1 MISVSSKYFAALSEL
16 NSPKS
21 VCIDAVLTMDKSQKI
36 LESGQSFRSL
46 LEKPYP
52 DMTGCLTNKEN
63 KIPKASKSGVSYV
76 LPPPPTSACK
86 RNPGCI
92 ERFRGSRWRC
102 RIIWI
107 LRKPHK
113 GGVFRPL
120 KAKCPFP

>member
-63 KIPKASKSGVSYV
+63 KIPRASKSGVIMSYPRLQHLHV
-76 LPPPPTSACK
+76 SEILVVSNDFVA
-86 RNPGCI
+86 RDGVA
-92 ERFRGSRWRC
+92 ELF
-102 RIIWI
+102 WI

-113 GGVFRPL
+113 RGVFRPL